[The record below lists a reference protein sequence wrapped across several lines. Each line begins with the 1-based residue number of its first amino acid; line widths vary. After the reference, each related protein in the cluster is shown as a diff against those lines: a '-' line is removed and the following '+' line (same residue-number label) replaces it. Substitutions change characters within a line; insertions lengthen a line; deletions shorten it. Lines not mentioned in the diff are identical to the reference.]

1 MFLCTASLGSA
12 QTATP
17 GGPWIY
23 AYGWQECPGGTYERD
38 KGEKSLWRGVLN
50 WVQGSLSAAAY
61 YGEPLRKTDPYEVAA
76 GLDRYCDQHPNDP
89 LYKAAV
95 SLVDELS
102 KTK

>member
-1 MFLCTASLGSA
+1 
-12 QTATP
+12 
-17 GGPWIY
+17 
-23 AYGWQECPGGTYERD
+23 
-38 KGEKSLWRGVLN
+38 
-50 WVQGSLSAAAY
+50 LSAAAY